1 MLIEI
6 IVPSGLG
13 VLILV
18 VIVVIL
24 VSLRRRKTKRN
35 TLSFDSAFFGN
46 IPVSPPE
53 PGMDVNS
60 ESSYSRWNTIKD
72 VEIKEKLGGGNFGV
86 VYRGIWHGGEVALKK
101 LAKEDEESF
110 FNEASVLGKL
120 RHPNVVQY
128 LGVHIS
134 PNGDKYIV
142 MEFLSLGA
150 LNALLRKEE
159 NKSTTVDLV
168 GMARQAAAGMVH
180 LESSKIV
187 HRDVSLR
194 NLLVS
199 NGVDGLVVKISD
211 FGLSKYVESESYRS
225 SIEGRIPIKWSAP
238 ELLEYGTCSTKSD
251 VYSFGILLWELFSYG
266 KLPFAQFNND
276 KAKEAILHGATLS
289 QPDSCPNEIF
299 KIMQSCWKRKPS
311 DRPSFVQIYN
321 VIEKFQQSLL

>member
-1 MLIEI
+1 L
-6 IVPSGLG
+6 
-13 VLILV
+13 
-18 VIVVIL
+18 
-24 VSLRRRKTKRN
+24 T
-35 TLSFDSAFFGN
+35 
-46 IPVSPPE
+46 
-53 PGMDVNS
+53 
-60 ESSYSRWNTIKD
+60 
-72 VEIKEKLGGGNFGV
+72 
-86 VYRGIWHGGEVALKK
+86 
-101 LAKEDEESF
+101 KEDEESF
-110 FNEASVLGKL
+110 FNEAEVLGKL

-134 PNGDKYIV
+134 QNGDKYIV

-150 LNALLRKEE
+150 LNTLLRKED
-159 NKSTTVDLV
+159 NNSTTADLV

-211 FGLSKYVESESYRS
+211 FGLSRYVESDYCHSRE

-238 ELLEYGTCSTKSD
+238 ELLEHGTCSTKSD

-276 KAKEAILHGATLS
+276 KAREAILHGATLS
-289 QPDSCPNEIF
+289 QPESCPDAIY
-299 KIMQSCWKRKPS
+299 KLMQLCWKRRPS

-321 VIEKFQQSLL
+321 EIDKCQKSL